1 MSECE
6 CRECSFSTEGSSEA
20 VLRFDVDSGD
30 ELGEQTA
37 LPATRIPDHQLS
49 DGTARTRRA
58 RHRCKERSCF
68 LGPADEGLTAT
79 IASISADGGTVRLT
93 A

>member
-1 MSECE
+1 MS
-6 CRECSFSTEGSSEA
+6 RVLLLDRGSSEA

-30 ELGEQTA
+30 ELGAQTA
-37 LPATRIPDHQLS
+37 LSRNPDPRPPPQRRDGSHPACAPPLQGALR
-49 DGTARTRRA
+49 
-58 RHRCKERSCF
+58 F
-68 LGPADEGLTAT
+68 LGPADEGLIAT